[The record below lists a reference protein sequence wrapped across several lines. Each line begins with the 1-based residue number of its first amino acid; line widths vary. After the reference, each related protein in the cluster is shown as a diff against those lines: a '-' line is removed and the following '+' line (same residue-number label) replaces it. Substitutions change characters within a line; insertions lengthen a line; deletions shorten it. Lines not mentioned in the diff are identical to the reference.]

1 LGGLPYLKRLGHTV
15 AIAPSNAQ
23 AVDIFVADDRGRP
36 ISMRVKAR
44 TNANHWGLPPD
55 AERMEDQRHFYCLV
69 DLGRT
74 GMMPLREA
82 QRTYLHTT
90 LVRSVAQP
98 TATAQPLP

>member
-55 AERMEDQRHFYCLV
+55 AERMEDQRHFYCL
-69 DLGRT
+69 DLWAKWKLAPKVGIRFHDTWHTFHVRT
-74 GMMPLREA
+74 F
-82 QRTYLHTT
+82 
-90 LVRSVAQP
+90 
-98 TATAQPLP
+98 